1 MFVRSTQG
9 VCPSSIHMTGKQ
21 RRRLCTLRS
30 QIRNFHKNANM
41 IGMLLIIGG
50 VALVVASAVGGYVFI
65 ANRCGT
71 TGAPAC
77 DADASAL
84 LSHLMIADEGLLLW
98 LAWVVAVF
106 LIWGGARLCSA
117 QR

>member
-9 VCPSSIHMTGKQ
+9 VCPSSIHMTGMQ
-21 RRRLCTLRS
+21 RRRLCTLCS

-41 IGMLLIIGG
+41 IGMLLINGC
-50 VALVVASAVGGYVFI
+50 VDLVVTPAVGDYVFI

-84 LSHLMIADEGLLLW
+84 HSHLMITAEALLLW

-106 LIWGGARLCSA
+106 INLGRARICSA
-117 QR
+117 RR